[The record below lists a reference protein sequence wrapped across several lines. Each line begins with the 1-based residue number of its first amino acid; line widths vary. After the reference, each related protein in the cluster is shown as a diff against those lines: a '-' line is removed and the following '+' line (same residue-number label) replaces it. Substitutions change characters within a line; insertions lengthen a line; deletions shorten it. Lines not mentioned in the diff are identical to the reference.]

1 MEPSFRK
8 EVRTFVNAAE
18 TLLSPILLG
27 KPLTPEEHKVIEF
40 YAQALMNQCADSP
53 PPIPSTMSPD
63 LEQIVRALREGG
75 WGGTKSDRR

>member
-40 YAQALMNQCADSP
+40 YAQSLLNQCADSP
-53 PPIPSTMSPD
+53 PLVPSTLDPD
-63 LEQIVRALREGG
+63 LEQMVRALRNDG
-75 WGGTKSDRR
+75 WGRGEV